1 MNRPCEHI
9 TFHDQDDVF
18 FVRIKNHRL
27 RAEDLEQL
35 GAELNSLI
43 EELGCRKL
51 VLSMGPRDFECLYS
65 VFLGKLI
72 HLQRSLASVGGTMVV
87 AEASENTLGVFRAT
101 GLDKHFQ
108 FFADPLTAVQAL
120 LA

>member
-1 MNRPCEHI
+1 MDRTYEHI
-9 TFHDQDDVF
+9 TFRDQDGVF
-18 FVRIKNHRL
+18 VVRIKNHRL

-35 GAELNSLI
+35 GAELNGLI
-43 EELGCRKL
+43 DEHGCRKL

-65 VFLGKLI
+65 VFLGKLV
-72 HLQRSLASVGGTMVV
+72 HLQRSLASVGGAMVV

-108 FFADPLTAVQAL
+108 FFADPLTAAQAL
-120 LA
+120 A